1 VRRGA
6 IGSVWMHLRLP
17 FSWRL
22 LPVALFSLSQ
32 VDSAKLP
39 GWGVIAILALVVFP
53 ASHAFNSYYDKDEGS
68 IGGLEFPPPVPL
80 ILLPVSWALDLM
92 ALALALFL
100 GRAVALGVLVYT
112 AASKA
117 YSHPYTR
124 WKALPILGWFVVS
137 FFQGSWIYLVV
148 QSACS
153 ETSLWDAAIVPRTGW
168 AMTLSFLLVGAGYP
182 LTQIYQHQEDR
193 RRGDKTLS
201 LLLGVK
207 GTYAFCA
214 LLVGALQCVAI
225 PLFLSSSPL
234 HLFIFELG
242 LLPGAALLLRS
253 WYLKQSS
260 YASADGFSLWG
271 ATGMNLSFLWMLFA

>member
-1 VRRGA
+1 MN
-6 IGSVWMHLRLP
+6 SVTIRQAWTHLRLP

-32 VDSAKLP
+32 ADQTNFQ
-39 GWGVIAILALVVFP
+39 GWALIAILAGIVYP

-68 IGGLEFPPPVPL
+68 IGGVEFPPPVPP
-80 ILLPVSWALDLM
+80 ILLPLSWALD
-92 ALALALFL
+92 ATGLALAVFL
-100 GRAVALGVLVYT
+100 GGAAAIGVLIYT
-112 AASKA
+112 LISKA

-124 WKALPILGWFVVS
+124 WKSNPIWGWFVVS

-148 QSACS
+148 QSTCS
-153 ETSLWDAAIVPRTGW
+153 KASLWDAARVPHTAW
-168 AMTLSFLLVGAGYP
+168 AMALSFLLVGAGYP

-193 RRGDKTLS
+193 LRGDKTLS

-207 GTYAFCA
+207 GTYVFCFLA
-214 LLVGALQCVAI
+214 VGALQCMAI
-225 PLFLSSSPL
+225 PFFLSLSAL

-253 WYLKQSS
+253 WYLQKSS
-260 YASADGFSLWG
+260 YESTNDFSFWG
-271 ATGMNLSFLWMLFA
+271 ATGMNLSFLLLFFA